1 MKFQY
6 IAPTKK
12 VEELIA
18 QSIKIL
24 DKIKEETDS
33 QNCATPRVEAS
44 PKIKINLV
52 NTWGNDAIQ
61 QNDTWRE
68 LANDLD
74 TLELHY
80 KLRENWLEIEENV
93 KKPFTADVSIIKTE
107 DKP

>member
-61 QNDTWRE
+61 QNDT
-68 LANDLD
+68 
-74 TLELHY
+74 
-80 KLRENWLEIEENV
+80 
-93 KKPFTADVSIIKTE
+93 
-107 DKP
+107 